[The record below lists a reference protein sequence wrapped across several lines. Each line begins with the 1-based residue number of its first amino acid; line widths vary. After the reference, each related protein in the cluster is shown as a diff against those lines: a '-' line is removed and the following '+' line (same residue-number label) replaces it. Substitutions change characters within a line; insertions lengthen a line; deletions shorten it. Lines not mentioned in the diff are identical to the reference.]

1 MKGKS
6 YQRAYPV
13 TFIVVMVAFLAAI
26 FFANATLSFAATV
39 QKKPAA
45 AVRTSAVEHTEAQI
59 KQLNSALGITEAQKE
74 LWENVTRAMRENAKE
89 MDAFTKERAE
99 NTKAMNSV
107 ERMKFHNQITK
118 AQLAQQERLLP
129 PFEAF
134 YASMSDQQ
142 KSITDLLF
150 RTGKHSK
157 ARRK

>member
-6 YQRAYPV
+6 YQSAYPV
-13 TFIVVMVAFLAAI
+13 TFIVVMVAFLA
-26 FFANATLSFAATV
+26 TLCFTIASPSFAAT
-39 QKKPAA
+39 KPAA
-45 AVRTSAVEHTEAQI
+45 AVRTSAVDHTEAQI
-59 KQLNSALGITEAQKE
+59 KQLNSALGITEAQKP

-99 NTKAMNSV
+99 ATKTMNSV

-118 AQLAQQERLLP
+118 AQLAQQEKLLP

-150 RTGKHSK
+150 RTGKHAKS
-157 ARRK
+157 RRK